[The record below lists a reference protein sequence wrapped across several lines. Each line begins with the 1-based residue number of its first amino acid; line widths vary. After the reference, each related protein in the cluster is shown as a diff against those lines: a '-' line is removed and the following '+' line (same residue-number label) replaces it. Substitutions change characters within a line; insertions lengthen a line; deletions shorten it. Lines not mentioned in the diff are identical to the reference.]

1 MSRTL
6 RCQETP
12 CGGRR
17 TRAREKE
24 REVHQRAG
32 AGRGGFATGAA
43 RRRADSFPCPSRRSG
58 LAAAAAALGLRPVAG
73 PAPRAQRSPG
83 RSSRG
88 REGGDAAAPQPRAR
102 RSLLPRCG
110 HGAALTGP
118 ARPRACLPARTQAGP
133 PRTRTRSGSGR
144 PLPLPSPAPR
154 PAPPRS
160 GSHRR
165 REAERGPASRLQNGR
180 RRPVFGRA

>member
-1 MSRTL
+1 MH
-6 RCQETP
+6 P
-12 CGGRR
+12 
-17 TRAREKE
+17 
-24 REVHQRAG
+24 RAG

-58 LAAAAAALGLRPVAG
+58 LAAAAALGLRPVAG
-73 PAPRAQRSPG
+73 PAPSAQRSPG
-83 RSSRG
+83 RSRRG

-118 ARPRACLPARTQAGP
+118 ARPRARLPARTRADP
-133 PRTRTRSGSGR
+133 PAARTRSGSGR
-144 PLPLPSPAPR
+144 PPPLPSPAPR

-160 GSHRR
+160 GSPRR

-180 RRPVFGRA
+180 RRPIFGRT